1 MSKNPQMEEKI
12 MKRLGKSIMV
22 ALGLVLALVPAA
34 WAGSY
39 SFVDIDYPGGITT
52 LNDVRGL
59 NNQGQ
64 IVGSYT
70 LGGRQYS
77 FIYSG
82 GTYSTLGLPGTS
94 NFAWGINDNGQVG
107 GAYHTTSNN
116 GYIYNT
122 TNSVLTTINVPGAFT
137 SNVYGINDTG
147 KISGSYYTTGNFGF
161 IYDTNTSSFTY
172 LNKAG
177 ATATWAYGINDA
189 GTVVGNYTMGG
200 HDYGYTY
207 DGSFHDLNVT
217 GADNTRAVGINDQG
231 DIVGRYWDDGGT
243 IYGFVYHDGNFEAL
257 DMPGAEIARV
267 IGINNAGQ
275 IVGLYTTDGGT
286 TYHGYLGTPV
296 PAPGTLLL
304 LVSGLAGLAAF
315 RRKYR

>member
-1 MSKNPQMEEKI
+1 MEAKV
-12 MKRLGKSIMV
+12 MKRLGKSILV

-34 WAGSY
+34 WAGTY
-39 SFVDIDYPGGITT
+39 SFVDIDYPGGTT
-52 LNDVRGL
+52 ALNDARGL

-70 LGGRQYS
+70 SGGRQYA
-77 FIYSG
+77 FINNG
-82 GTYSTLGLPGTS
+82 GTYSTLSLPGTS
-94 NFAWGINDNGQVG
+94 NVAWGINDNGQVVG
-107 GAYHTTSNN
+107 RYDNH

-122 TNSVLTTINVPGAFT
+122 TDSSTTTINVP
-137 SNVYGINDTG
+137 SSV
-147 KISGSYYTTGNFGF
+147 TT
-161 IYDTNTSSFTY
+161 TV
-172 LNKAG
+172 
-177 ATATWAYGINDA
+177 YGINDA
-189 GTVVGNYTMGG
+189 GQVSGFYNNGSNFGFMYDKNSNSWTYLIKEGTTQTLAFGINEAGTIVGNYTMGG

-243 IYGFVYHDGNFEAL
+243 IYGFVYHNGNFETLA
-257 DMPGAEIARV
+257 MPGAEIVRV
-267 IGINNAGQ
+267 LGINNAGQ
-275 IVGLYTTDGGT
+275 IVGLYTMDGGT
-286 TYHGYLGTPV
+286 SYHGFLGTPV

-315 RRKYR
+315 RGKYR